1 MPLATSQKTAAHKTA
16 AKKKGAAPR
25 VRAPRMDS
33 AERKQMIVEKA
44 VEYFAKNGF
53 EGSTR
58 DLACEIGV
66 VQSLVY
72 RYFPRKE
79 LLLDK
84 VYEEVYLARWN
95 PLWEY
100 DLRDRDVPF
109 EARLKK
115 YYLEYAQNVLRNDWV
130 RILIFA
136 GLKQE
141 GINDRL
147 FKLLHDS
154 IFTTVIAEF
163 HHAYPSSTP
172 IDRDK
177 RELELEL
184 VWSLH
189 AAIFYI
195 GMRKWV
201 YKTKIP
207 GKINS
212 VIEVL
217 VEGFIESLKH
227 LNRSGGPLDRATSLA
242 DLSKRNGLNLAR
254 R

>member
-1 MPLATSQKTAAHKTA
+1 
-16 AKKKGAAPR
+16 
-25 VRAPRMDS
+25 MDS
-33 AERKQMIVEKA
+33 GERKRMIVEKA
-44 VEYFAKNGF
+44 IAYFAKNGF

-58 DLACEIGV
+58 DLAREIGV
-66 VQSLVY
+66 AQSLVY

-79 LLLDK
+79 LLLDQ

-95 PLWEY
+95 PLWES
-100 DLRDRDVPF
+100 DLRNRDVPF
-109 EARLKK
+109 EERLKK
-115 YYLEYAQNVLRNDWV
+115 YYLDYAQNVLRNDWV

-163 HHAYPSSTP
+163 HHAFPSLTP
-172 IDRDK
+172 IDPDK

-195 GMRKWV
+195 SMRKWV
-201 YKTKIP
+201 YKTKITS
-207 GKINS
+207 KINS

-217 VEGFIESLKH
+217 VAGLILNLKH
-227 LNRSGGPLDRATSLA
+227 LNRSGPPVDQMAESQHNRPDDLQLAKRA
-242 DLSKRNGLNLAR
+242 KR
-254 R
+254 